1 MATTFSSEEESLIEI
16 TQCSIEHL
24 QTIYHPNC
32 DEETLDD
39 LTELFENLLQCCGLL
54 DSDLFHTV
62 REVVSTLIAEK
73 DGRMIRGRGRP
84 SIITNEEQ
92 VQYLVEQG
100 FGAKEIGDMFNCS
113 KRTVERKVK
122 QCFFL

>member
-1 MATTFSSEEESLIEI
+1 M
-16 TQCSIEHL
+16 
-24 QTIYHPNC
+24 
-32 DEETLDD
+32 
-39 LTELFENLLQCCGLL
+39 
-54 DSDLFHTV
+54 

-92 VQYLVEQG
+92 LQYLVEQG

-122 QCFFL
+122 QCGLSLRNYSSLNDDELDAKGSVDIWANAISIIMKDAPSRLRRLGASFMIID

>member
-16 TQCSIEHL
+16 TQRSIEHL

-39 LTELFENLLQCCGLL
+39 LTELYENLLQCCCLL

-92 VQYLVEQG
+92 VQYLVEQ
-100 FGAKEIGDMFNCS
+100 AKKLEICLIVLREQLKES
-113 KRTVERKVK
+113 SVV
-122 QCFFL
+122 FL